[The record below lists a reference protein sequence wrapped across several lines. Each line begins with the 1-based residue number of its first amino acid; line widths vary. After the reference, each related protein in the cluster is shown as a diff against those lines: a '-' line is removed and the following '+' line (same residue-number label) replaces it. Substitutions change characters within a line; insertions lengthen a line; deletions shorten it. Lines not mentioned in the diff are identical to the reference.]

1 MGKDVRMKRWLIA
14 IASAF
19 LLLLLAGA
27 PLTPLAAQNQ
37 FPANAVIR
45 GENIRVRAEPAA
57 NAVDNAILQRGEP
70 IILTGDLEAHPEG
83 EFYPVQ
89 VPTTGATGWILWLFI
104 DPTSIVPAAP
114 APAPAPAAE
123 PTVAPVVEPPEVV
136 VDVPPAE
143 PAPPAAEPAPPAA
156 EPAPPEDESGRRNRD
171 RPDRQQEPPAD
182 AVPERVVVS
191 GDGAITSDP
200 FTLVAGQYR
209 VSASMTVEAPTG
221 FTAVLNGPNQFSQ
234 ALFNETI
241 DTPQEWSAETEV
253 TIAEAGE
260 YTVNV
265 ADANTSWRIRF
276 LPA

>member
-1 MGKDVRMKRWLIA
+1 MKRWRIA
-14 IASAF
+14 IASAL
-19 LLLLLAGA
+19 LLLLLAGT

-89 VPTTGATGWILWLFI
+89 VPATGATGWILWLFI

-123 PTVAPVVEPPEVV
+123 PTVVPVVEPPEVV

-182 AVPERVVVS
+182 AAPERVVVS
-191 GDGAITSDP
+191 GDGTSVSDP
-200 FTLVAGQYR
+200 INLVAGRYQAM
-209 VSASMTVEAPTG
+209 ASMQVDDFSG
-221 FTAVLNGPNQFSQ
+221 FIAILHGPNDYSET
-234 ALFNETI
+234 LFNEMI
-241 DTPQEWSAETEV
+241 DTPQEWTAETVVTVDQDGEYFVEV
-253 TIAEAGE
+253 TN
-260 YTVNV
+260 T
-265 ADANTSWRIRF
+265 DASWRIRF
-276 LPA
+276 VPA